1 MVSMQMQANPTLEQV
16 LSYKHNELKK
26 IAVDILGVYLFYTD
40 KKYPHFEDEGRTRFW
55 ACLSQHTGIDA
66 ERLKSSCNI
75 LKSAEYALII
85 RFGYAY
91 YLKYKDEAVPF

>member
-26 IAVDILGVYLFYTD
+26 IAVDILGVYLFYVD
-40 KKYPHFEDEGRTRFW
+40 EKYPHFEDNGRALFW
-55 ACLSQHTGIDA
+55 AHLSKQTGIDA
-66 ERLKSSCNI
+66 ERLKSSHNI

-91 YLKYKDEAVPF
+91 YLKHKDNAVPF